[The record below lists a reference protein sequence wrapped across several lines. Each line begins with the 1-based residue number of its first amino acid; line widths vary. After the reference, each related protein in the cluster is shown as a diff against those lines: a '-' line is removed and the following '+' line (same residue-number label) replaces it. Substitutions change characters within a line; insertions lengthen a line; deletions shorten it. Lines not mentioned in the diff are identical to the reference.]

1 MNDIIREDIIKILE
15 RVIDILAVKETKD
28 IIELKELSNH
38 TIHNASIFQ
47 DKDSIF
53 WSDRSR

>member
-1 MNDIIREDIIKILE
+1 MDKIIKK
-15 RVIDILAVKETKD
+15 DILSIISKTIAILKIKEEKD

-47 DKDSIF
+47 DEDSVSIAI
-53 WSDRSR
+53 